1 MSYCVHC
8 GVELDDAARRCPLCH
23 TPVLDPNRLREGE
36 VPPSSFP
43 QRREEVL
50 PVSKKE
56 AGLLLTAMLLS
67 AALCCVVLNLFLGR
81 GRPWSLYLAGA
92 AGMLWIW
99 FALPLFLR
107 RMVPALRLTADL
119 AAVGVYVY
127 LISLDVGGGG
137 WFWGLAFPLLAAAEA
152 AILALALLLRRPHST
167 LTRFVMV
174 LCAVGFFAMAAE
186 WSIDRYVRGE
196 WTPAWSLVVCA
207 ICVSLCIPLVIVR
220 RVPSLREEA
229 RRRFHI

>member
-23 TPVLDPNRLREGE
+23 TPVLDPNRLQNRET
-36 VPPSSFP
+36 PPSFP

-67 AALCCVVLNLFLGR
+67 AAVCCVVLNLFLGR
-81 GRPWSLYLAGA
+81 GRAWS
-92 AGMLWIW
+92 
-99 FALPLFLR
+99 
-107 RMVPALRLTADL
+107 
-119 AAVGVYVY
+119 
-127 LISLDVGGGG
+127 
-137 WFWGLAFPLLAAAEA
+137 
-152 AILALALLLRRPHST
+152 
-167 LTRFVMV
+167 
-174 LCAVGFFAMAAE
+174 
-186 WSIDRYVRGE
+186 
-196 WTPAWSLVVCA
+196 PAWSLVVCA

-220 RVPSLREEA
+220 WVPSLREEA

>member
-36 VPPSSFP
+36 TPPSFP

-67 AALCCVVLNLFLGR
+67 AALCCVVLNLLLGR
-81 GRPWSLYLAGA
+81 GRAWSLYVAGA

-107 RMVPALRLTADL
+107 RMGPGLRLTADL

-127 LISLDVGGGG
+127 LISLDLGGAA
-137 WFWGLAFPLLAAAEA
+137 WFWNLVIPLLAAAEA
-152 AILALALLLRRPHST
+152 DILVLSLLLRRRHSL
-167 LTRFVMV
+167 LTRFVML
-174 LCAVGFFAMAAE
+174 LCAVAFFALAAE
-186 WSIDRYVRGE
+186 WSIDRYLHDL
-196 WTPAWSLVVCA
+196 WSPAWSLVVCA
-207 ICVSLCIPLVIVR
+207 ICVSLCIPLMIVR
-220 RVPSLREEA
+220 WVPSLREEA

>member
-23 TPVLDPNRLREGE
+23 TPVLDPNRLQNGE
-36 VPPSSFP
+36 VPPSFP

-81 GRPWSLYLAGA
+81 GRAWSLYLAGA

-107 RMVPALRLTADL
+107 RMAPALRLTADL

-127 LISLDVGGGG
+127 LISLDLNGAG
-137 WFWGLAFPLLAAAEA
+137 WFWGLVLPLLAAAEA
-152 AILALALLLRRPHST
+152 AVLVLSLLLRRPHSI

-186 WSIDRYVRGE
+186 WSIDSYVQGE
-196 WTPAWSLVVCA
+196 WSPAWSLVVCA

-229 RRRFHI
+229 RRRFHV